1 MGIVLLAG
9 VSLLVLVTFVMQSG
23 GGSSNAAPATLT
35 TANVQKLQHDEVDAA
50 VQSALHRQV
59 QQMMEASKLVST
71 IYPSVKRLPADQMK
85 RILVT
90 GGAGFVGSH
99 LVDRL
104 MLQGTPRCRPYAIGG
119 LPDLF
124 ISFLSDA
131 RVTPGHMVYV
141 LDNLF
146 TGRKRNIQHW
156 VGHPNFEFFQRDVT
170 EPFFL
175 EVDQIYHLACPA
187 SPPQYQ
193 YNPIKTIKTSTMGT
207 LHMLGL
213 AKRVKARMLFTST
226 SEVQMPV
233 VCVRSGGKRTHH
245 MDVPCVRR
253 CTVTQRS
260 TPRKNRTGA
269 T

>member
-1 MGIVLLAG
+1 MGSPSDATSRMGIVLLAG

-119 LPDLF
+119 LRDSF
-124 ISFLSDA
+124 ISFLSHG

-226 SEVQMPV
+226 SEVPTPV
-233 VCVRSGGKRTHH
+233 DRVRSGGKRSHH
-245 MDVPCVRR
+245 MVCRAYAGVR
-253 CTVTQRS
+253 
-260 TPRKNRTGA
+260 
-269 T
+269 